1 MKEGWRG
8 NRGRRWGLTSVDCGK
23 APKLAKRHN
32 GKGEPEAAPKMLSK
46 KTGLWS
52 LPICHWRPASQQP
65 SSSSISSYR
74 FTSADE
80 ISTNRRGSRLS
91 GARHMQH
98 KAISPRPFSPERPVP
113 NPKKKT
119 KVVWKERVANLDCA
133 CPLADACAHRYCVLL
148 LIIQGSDKAI
158 SGGQSTFDIR
168 GGRVSKG

>member
-113 NPKKKT
+113 NPKKKDESRL
-119 KVVWKERVANLDCA
+119 KGA
-133 CPLADACAHRYCVLL
+133 C
-148 LIIQGSDKAI
+148 
-158 SGGQSTFDIR
+158 GQSWLRMPTRRRMRTPLLCPVVDNPR
-168 GGRVSKG
+168 LG